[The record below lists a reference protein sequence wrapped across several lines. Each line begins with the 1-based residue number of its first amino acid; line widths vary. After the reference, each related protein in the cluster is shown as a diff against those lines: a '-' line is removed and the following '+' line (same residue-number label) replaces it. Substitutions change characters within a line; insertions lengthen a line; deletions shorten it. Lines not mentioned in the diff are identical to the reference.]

1 MKLKKILATLL
12 CVAMTIGTMG
22 FSAFAE
28 KMDYV
33 AKIGEQDYATLKDAF
48 AAAEDGDVVMLVDNI
63 EVNEAM
69 TVSDDI
75 TLDLNGCTIT
85 GTDTKASG
93 NFALITIKKD
103 ATVIIDD
110 TTGAG
115 AITLEAET
123 DRGWNALSAVISNE
137 GGNLTIEGGRLEHL
151 GGSSM
156 AYAIDNN
163 STLGETTVTV
173 NDGTIASTYRAIR
186 AFQNSKT
193 EMNTI
198 NINGGEISARAGI
211 WMQQPGASASH
222 GTLNVTDGEFDCVA
236 NAIVTDLCGA
246 GETEINISGGDF
258 KNQSTTA
265 NLLLVWPLDTMAK
278 AENATVIMNIEGGTF
293 DCAGEG
299 KLFGFLD
306 ENNATLENASDM
318 VTVSGGEFNQAFDES
333 YLAENFSIVE
343 NQDGSFGVANQ
354 VEKPSVVGDVDGDS
368 DVDFIDATMALQAY
382 TEAIILTAE
391 QIAAADVNGDGTVD
405 FLDATAILQ
414 MWLNS

>member
-1 MKLKKILATLL
+1 MKLKKFLATVL
-12 CVAMTIGTMG
+12 CVTMAFGTM
-22 FSAFAE
+22 STVLAAE
-28 KMDYV
+28 AECV
-33 AKIGEQDYATLKDAF
+33 AKIDEQGYETLKAAF
-48 AAAEDGDVVMLVDNI
+48 DDAEDGDTVKLVKDI
-63 EVNEAM
+63 EISEAL
-69 TVSDDI
+69 TVSDNVI
-75 TLDLNGCTIT
+75 FDLNGCTIT
-85 GTDTKASG
+85 GTDTKTSG

-103 ATVIIDD
+103 ADVVIDD
-110 TTGAG
+110 TVGTG

-123 DRGWNALSAVISNE
+123 DRAWNALSAVISNE
-137 GGNLTIEGGRLEHL
+137 GGNLTIEDGRIQHL

-173 NDGTIASTYRAIR
+173 NDGEIISTYRAIR

-193 EMNTI
+193 AMNTI
-198 NINGGEISARAGI
+198 NINGGKISARAGI

-236 NAIVTDLCGA
+236 NAIVTDLSGA
-246 GETEINISGGDF
+246 GETEINISGGEF

-306 ENNATLENASDM
+306 ESNNTLDNAADM
-318 VTVSGGEFNQAFDES
+318 VKVSGGEFNQAFDES
-333 YLAENFSIVE
+333 YLAEDFSIVE
-343 NQDGSFGVANQ
+343 NQDGSFGVTNQ
-354 VEKPSVVGDVDGDS
+354 VEKPSVVGDVNGDGAIDYE
-368 DVDFIDATMALQAY
+368 DATMALKAY
-382 TEAIILTAE
+382 TEAIILTAD
-391 QIAAADVNGDGTVD
+391 QITAADVNHDGEVN
-405 FLDATAILQ
+405 FMDATAILL